1 MEHKSTSITCRTC
14 GMNFHSGATKKRH
27 EDTHRKTVGW
37 KCSCCGGLQ
46 QSAASRNNHEKC
58 AHNFERLDEDCGF
71 RGAVKMRKDQ
81 LPQLFNIG
89 FLLDEVQKT
98 ACKSVA
104 PTNDPEATEEELNEI
119 MNKNPQRPPIHSS
132 CSFCGMKNFWAKST
146 LDLHFAKHNLLDG
159 FTCSLCGIKEERA
172 YQRNLHEKNS
182 HNFSR
187 NSHTKSKEAVQISE
201 EVLKSCRQVGTNFAD
216 VQRSA
221 LPTTSTNEHSALNPE
236 PVQRPTKRSS
246 SASIELVTLDSSD
259 DESQPTISVHRPLQV
274 VEPLDHSAHLS
285 RSSKQVRLVEEI
297 TLDDSDDDLLPE
309 PTIQTPRPNIRA
321 SHFAFQ
327 TPQPTNSTSQFT
339 TPTPRSRSFA
349 SAPQP
354 TTQNRSR
361 ANDLMTEMFKKPQV
375 VYYDYKAVGYE
386 LSVLPISIWK
396 NCADCELLILRS
408 DSADWKGTIELGDPF
423 CRFHLNEAIGYFLGF
438 AKPSSQLLA
447 NRFKGRLSNL
457 TSFNQLIE
465 GMHGMDFR
473 STLIISNE
481 INRASIDSLS
491 SQRFVFL

>member
-1 MEHKSTSITCRTC
+1 ML
-14 GMNFHSGATKKRH
+14 TKKTH
-27 EDTHRKTVGW
+27 ERTTGGW
-37 KCSCCGGLQ
+37 KCSCCGCYQ
-46 QSAASRNNHEKC
+46 ANACNRNVHERTC
-58 AHNFERLDEDCGF
+58 HNFVRSSEDIKVKE
-71 RGAVKMRKDQ
+71 AVKIPKSQ
-81 LPQLFNIG
+81 LPQLFNVSF
-89 FLLDEVQKT
+89 FLVDVQKSAIEST
-98 ACKSVA
+98 TSDSNA
-104 PTNDPEATEEELNEI
+104 TTEELQQV
-119 MNKNPQRPPIHSS
+119 MDLNPQKASKKRQRARAHIEETRRSS
-132 CSFCGMKNFWAKST
+132 RS
-146 LDLHFAKHNLLDG
+146 
-159 FTCSLCGIKEERA
+159 
-172 YQRNLHEKNS
+172 NS
-182 HNFSR
+182 
-187 NSHTKSKEAVQISE
+187 SKDDP
-201 EVLKSCRQVGTNFAD
+201 VLKT
-216 VQRSA
+216 
-221 LPTTSTNEHSALNPE
+221 E
-236 PVQRPTKRSS
+236 PVRRPTKRSS

-423 CRFHLNEAIGYFLGF
+423 CRFHLNEAIGYFLGY

-491 SQRFVFL
+491 SQHFVFL